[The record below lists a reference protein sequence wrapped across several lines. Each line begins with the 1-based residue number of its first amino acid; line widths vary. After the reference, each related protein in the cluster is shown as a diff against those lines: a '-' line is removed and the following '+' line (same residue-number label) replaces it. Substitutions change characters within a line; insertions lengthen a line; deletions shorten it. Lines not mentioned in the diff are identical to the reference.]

1 MSQQG
6 NRLVYR
12 NAVKSMIRAGVDPKS
27 AILSQSYLRLERTV
41 SSSITS
47 YQFGVLVNDQP
58 QGSTINQT
66 ETRLNL
72 QDSFFVSSVSM
83 FLGYQST
90 SGANQ
95 QTATN
100 YSLYPY
106 PNPHVWS
113 TNVGAT
119 ASTAQSL
126 WNLYHGYLSL
136 TVNNRVITPNFD
148 LFKHYDARTTQQNAT
163 ITATAGT
170 VDEMSGNNSTSVD
183 VEPNWVLI
191 GSKNNNLTL
200 NLPGAIANV
209 EANVTTKI
217 VLILR
222 GVLGQ
227 NTTVVS

>member
-1 MSQQG
+1 MSQTG
-6 NRLVYR
+6 SRLVYR

-27 AILSQSYLRLERTV
+27 AVLSQSYLRLERTI
-41 SSSITS
+41 SSSTTN
-47 YQFGVLVNDQP
+47 YQFGVLTNDTP
-58 QGSTINQT
+58 QGSSIQST
-66 ETRLNL
+66 EIRLNL

-90 SGANQ
+90 SGTNQ
-95 QTATN
+95 DTTTN
-100 YSLYPY
+100 FPLYSY

-113 TNVGAT
+113 TAVALT
-119 ASTAQSL
+119 ASTAKSL
-126 WNLYHGYLSL
+126 WNIYHGYLSL
-136 TVNNRVITPNFD
+136 TVNNKIITPNFD
-148 LFKHYDARTTQQNAT
+148 LWKHYDARTTQQTAA

-170 VDEMSGNNSTSVD
+170 VDEINGNNSSSVD

-191 GSKNNNLTL
+191 GSKNNNLSL
-200 NLPGAIANV
+200 QLPGAVANL
-209 EANVTTKI
+209 EPNVTTKI